1 MALQDILIHMDNTP
15 QCTTR
20 LDVAIDLA
28 KRHGAR
34 LTGLY
39 VLTSTAYASRN
50 IAANTQTEAAEAQ
63 FRDRTVTAA
72 IPADWQRVDWRVV
85 GVTVGEIITRY
96 AYYSDLVVVGQNPA
110 GTTDRMATD
119 GIPERVILG
128 SGRPVMIVPYAG
140 SFSGRGQRIMVA
152 WKAGRESTRAL
163 NDALPL
169 LQAAREVTLVTVS
182 EAGGEASRSDAI
194 CDHLR
199 RHGVP
204 VRTESVPASAM
215 PIADTFLNHAAE
227 QGIDLLVTGAYGYNS
242 KGAPELGRVAAQLL
256 RDMTIPVLM
265 SH

>member
-1 MALQDILIHMDNTP
+1 
-15 QCTTR
+15 
-20 LDVAIDLA
+20 
-28 KRHGAR
+28 
-34 LTGLY
+34 
-39 VLTSTAYASRN
+39 
-50 IAANTQTEAAEAQ
+50 
-63 FRDRTVTAA
+63 
-72 IPADWQRVDWRVV
+72 
-85 GVTVGEIITRY
+85 
-96 AYYSDLVVVGQNPA
+96 
-110 GTTDRMATD
+110 
-119 GIPERVILG
+119 
-128 SGRPVMIVPYAG
+128 MIVPYAG